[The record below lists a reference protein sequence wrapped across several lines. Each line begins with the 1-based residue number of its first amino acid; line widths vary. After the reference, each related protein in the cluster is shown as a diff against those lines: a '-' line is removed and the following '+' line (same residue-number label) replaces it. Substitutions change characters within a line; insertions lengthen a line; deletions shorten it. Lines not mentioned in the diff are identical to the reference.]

1 MTAEATV
8 AAEPTPTAVDPLDT
22 RGVAVSFTAKDLL
35 RNVAWYRDVL
45 GFTVDYVI
53 EKDGKPTAAGIR
65 SGHAKIFLNQ
75 DDGGR
80 GWERVKGEGFAITLI
95 TEHDIDAFA
104 ARLKSLG
111 WALTMEPTDM
121 PWGVRMIRLLDPDG
135 FRIGIWKPLGA

>member
-8 AAEPTPTAVDPLDT
+8 TAETTAAVADPLDT
-22 RGVAVSFTAKDLL
+22 RGVAISLTAKDLQ
-35 RNVAWYRDVL
+35 RSVAWYRDIL
-45 GFTVDYVI
+45 GFTVDYVM
-53 EKDGKPTAAGIR
+53 EKDGKPAAAGIR

-80 GWERVKGEGFAITLI
+80 GWERAKGEGFAVTLI

-111 WALTMEPTDM
+111 WTLTMEPTDM
-121 PWGVRMIRLLDPDG
+121 SWGVRMIRLLDPDG
-135 FRIGIWKPLGA
+135 FRIGIWKPLNA